1 LAHDLYTNGINVV
14 AAPVLVGD
22 CIQDLFIY
30 SWDTKEKSGRT
41 DNIKFYLFTALKRRI
56 LVKTAAKQKKDSFLK
71 MVGIIGEKPD
81 FSTEVLNLS
90 CQSVEDQSDRLEKAL
105 LALRLIEFVA
115 CGLLTGYYFTV
126 DDQLN
131 YFSIKKLIT

>member
-1 LAHDLYTNGINVV
+1 LAHNLYTNGINVV
-14 AAPVLVGD
+14 AAPELVGD

-90 CQSVEDQSDRLEKAL
+90 CPSV
-105 LALRLIEFVA
+105 
-115 CGLLTGYYFTV
+115 
-126 DDQLN
+126 
-131 YFSIKKLIT
+131 